1 MKSSPI
7 CRRVLVVLAAAAV
20 LLSARAAESERAEIA
35 RQRAEVEAHYA
46 ERERECRARFV
57 VTSCVDD
64 AKRER
69 RKSLDALR
77 AREIRL
83 DEESRRARTD
93 ARRAELAAKAAED
106 ARRDQEHAARAA
118 SAPSR
123 SGKPI
128 EPRRAASG
136 ADRSVREPHDRP
148 LGAAE
153 RLGIHPPEHGSD
165 AERRERE
172 AASRE
177 RYEARQREAAE
188 HRREVEERNAKR
200 LQERAPASPLPTP
213 SAPR

>member
-7 CRRVLVVLAAAAV
+7 RILVSLAVAAAFAP
-20 LLSARAAESERAEIA
+20 ARAAESERAQIA
-35 RQRAEVEAHYA
+35 RQRAEVEAQYA

-57 VTSCVDD
+57 VTSCVED

-83 DEESRRARTD
+83 DEEARRARTD

-118 SAPSR
+118 SAPPR

-128 EPRRAASG
+128 EPRRSSSATERSG
-136 ADRSVREPHDRP
+136 REPHDRP
-148 LGAAE
+148 LGASE
-153 RLGIHPPEHGSD
+153 RLGIRPTEHGSE

-188 HRREVEERNAKR
+188 HRREVEDRNAKR
-200 LQERAPASPLPTP
+200 LQERPPASPLPTP